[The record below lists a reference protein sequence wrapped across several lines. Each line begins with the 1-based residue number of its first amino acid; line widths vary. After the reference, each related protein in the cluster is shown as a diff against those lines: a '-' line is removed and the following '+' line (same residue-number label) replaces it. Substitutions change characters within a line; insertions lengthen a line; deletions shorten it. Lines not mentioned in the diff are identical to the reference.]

1 MRKTIAGLALCA
13 ALALA
18 AAACSGNGDNSSGS
32 GSGSAAPAT
41 TAAPTS
47 GSVNLASTKFGQVL
61 ADSQGKILY
70 IFTKD
75 KANTSNCTGEC
86 STNWPALKATG
97 NPTAGLGI
105 DSSKLGT
112 IQRSDDG
119 ATQVTY
125 GGQPLYHFAGDQS
138 AGQVNGQNVGGIWF
152 VVGADGK
159 AIMSTS

>member
-13 ALALA
+13 GLALA
-18 AAACSGNGDNSSGS
+18 AAACSSNDNSSGS

-41 TAAPTS
+41 TAAPKS
-47 GSVNLASTKFGQVL
+47 GTVNLASTKFGQVL

-75 KANTSNCTGEC
+75 KANTSNCTGQC
-86 STNWPALKATG
+86 ITNWPALKGTG
-97 NPTAGLGI
+97 TPTAGAGV
-105 DSSKLGT
+105 DASKLGT

-119 ATQVTY
+119 STQVTY
-125 GGQPLYHFAGDQS
+125 GGQPLYYFAGDQS

-159 AIMSTS
+159 PIKSAS